1 MALAIYKKEQGLWT
15 RLTAFLSC
23 EAMLLWGVNNLYE
36 VLPLEHSLYGSLYFT
51 RLIGVEI
58 NITYMTL
65 ICAGVFLLIS
75 SLVFWFFNRQKPA
88 DFLIETEGELKKVSW
103 PAGPEFIGA
112 SVAVMVVIVFTTV
125 YLYLV
130 DFGLSRLLMAFR
142 IGF

>member
-1 MALAIYKKEQGLWT
+1 MALTIYKKEQGLGT

-23 EAMLLWGVNNLYE
+23 EGMLLWGVNNLYE
-36 VLPLEHSLYGSLYFT
+36 VFPLEHSVYGSLYHT

-58 NITYMTL
+58 NLTYMTL
-65 ICAGVFLLIS
+65 ICAAVFLLFSALI
-75 SLVFWFFNRQKPA
+75 FWFFNRQKPA

-103 PAGPEFIGA
+103 PAGHEFIGA
-112 SVAVMVVIVFTTV
+112 SIAVMVVILFTTI

-130 DFGLSRLLMAFR
+130 DYGLSRLLLAFR